1 LSQVNNTGDS
11 ESDLAR
17 TDFLYLQNATQNPRC
32 TATAVNADMGESGQG
47 WYRYPSM
54 TQDPGRLNYG
64 QGGVVAAL
72 TNLGADWEQRHPGN
86 PIGIGDLS
94 QFGGARSP
102 RHPQQGH
109 PNGNIVDIRPM
120 RNDGVSGP
128 TNFLDRTYSQQLT
141 QELVDSLIGLRDQY
155 ANAVVTDI
163 LFNDPGI
170 AGTRRERDRLDPRT
184 GRRLPGVHDNH
195 LHVTFRQNIGCP

>member
-1 LSQVNNTGDS
+1 
-11 ESDLAR
+11 
-17 TDFLYLQNATQNPRC
+17 
-32 TATAVNADMGESGQG
+32 MGESGQG
-47 WYRYPSM
+47 WYRYPSLA
-54 TQDPGRLNYG
+54 QDPGRLNYG

-72 TNLGADWEQRHPGN
+72 SNLGSDWNQSHPNN

-94 QFGGARSP
+94 QFGGAPSR

-128 TNFLDRTYSQQLT
+128 TNFLDRTYSRQLT
-141 QELVDSLIGLRDQY
+141 QELVNSLSGLRDQY
-155 ANAVVTDI
+155 GNAVVTDI

-170 AGTRRERDRLDPRT
+170 AGTRRERERRDPRT
-184 GRRLPGVHDNH
+184 GQRRQNVHDNH